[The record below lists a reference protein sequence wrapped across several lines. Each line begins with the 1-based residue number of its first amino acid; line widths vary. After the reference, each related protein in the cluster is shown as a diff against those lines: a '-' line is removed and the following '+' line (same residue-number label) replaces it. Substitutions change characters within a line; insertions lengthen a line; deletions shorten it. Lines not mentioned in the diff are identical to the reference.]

1 MLPPRLPNRLVAGW
15 LLLAGAGGLLL
26 ALLLGALPGGF
37 WPVVVAASMLTAG
50 AAVTVPGGLKQAR
63 ELLAEHQRL
72 TSENQRMVETLQ
84 QELDR
89 HKRLELE
96 LKDAK
101 KQTEAAM
108 MAKGEFLATMSH
120 EIRTP
125 LNGILPVIDILLAAR
140 LTPDQAE
147 LLRTAHGSAKQM
159 LRIVDDILDYSKLE
173 ANKVDLETTGFNL
186 RELSESVV
194 RLMTKQA
201 ETKGLLLHL
210 EIEPAV
216 RLAVR
221 GDPTRLRQVMTNL
234 LSNAIKFTDRGRV
247 TLRILKNGED
257 RMHHP
262 LRFEVVDTGIGIAP
276 EKVSQLFMAFSQAD
290 TSTTRM
296 YGGTGLGLVICK
308 RIVNLMDGKIG
319 VDSKPGQGSRFWFE
333 VPLLKAVGDLPAAR
347 ADLSGARILLMTPDA
362 ALRERFG
369 AAFQN
374 WGLRVS
380 YAGSAPEVLQMVRAA
395 VSRGAGGGFEAAL
408 VDLRDGATASVV
420 LHRALARSPE
430 LESLKLLF
438 LTAGEM
444 PAPEVLA
451 HRNVATL
458 RRESAAQDLKSVL
471 SGLLVPEA
479 DAGNGLAAVSQS
491 FDAEPELEPIVSQAV
506 AALPQGSSVG
516 AFAEAAIGR
525 RARVLLVEDNPVNML
540 VAQRLIGAM
549 DLICESAGDGER
561 ALERMAAGNLD
572 LVLMDCQMPVKDGYS
587 ATNEWR
593 QYESAHRLPR
603 LPIIAMTANA
613 MAGDRQRCLDAGM
626 DDYLSKPVDRTQLE
640 ETLKR
645 WLQRGAQARRAGSK
659 PEPVAAPT
667 PAVAPTAAPRMAP
680 LGLGAT
686 APPAP
691 QSAAPVRSADAPSIP
706 SLARPL
712 PISGS
717 ASISEALASP
727 TAAKEPPPTNSLVLD
742 DSVLEELREV
752 MGPEFGNLVQ
762 MFLVDAAKYIEQLEE
777 AAAANDI
784 NRMIAPAHTL
794 KSSSANLGAMA
805 VSAAA
810 KRIEVGAREGVL
822 PRPAVAV
829 AVLEA
834 EFQRASASLRK
845 LVA

>member
-15 LLLAGAGGLLL
+15 LMVAGAGGLLL
-26 ALLLGALPGGF
+26 ALLMGVLSGGF
-37 WPVVVAASMLTAG
+37 WPLIAAASVLTAG
-50 AAVTVPGGLKQAR
+50 AAFTVPGGLKQAR

-84 QELDR
+84 QELER

-173 ANKVDLETTGFNL
+173 ANKVDLETTSFNL

-210 EIEPAV
+210 EIEPTV

-247 TLRILKNGED
+247 TLRILKNGEE
-257 RMHHP
+257 RMRHP

-308 RIVNLMDGKIG
+308 RIVNLMDGQIG
-319 VDSKPGQGSRFWFE
+319 VDSKAGQGSRFWFE
-333 VPLLKAVGDLPAAR
+333 VPMLKALGDLPAAR
-347 ADLSGARILLMTPDA
+347 ADLSGARVLLMTPDP

-395 VSRGAGGGFEAAL
+395 ASRGAGGGFEAAM
-408 VDLRDGATASVV
+408 VDLRDGASASVV

-430 LESLKLLF
+430 LESLRLLF

-444 PAPEVLA
+444 PPPEVLS
-451 HRNVATL
+451 HRNVAML
-458 RRESAAQDLKSVL
+458 RRESAVQDLKSVL
-471 SGLLVPEA
+471 SDLLVPEP
-479 DAGNGLAAVSQS
+479 DAGNGMAAVSRD
-491 FDAEPELEPIVSQAV
+491 FDAEPEPIVSEAV

-516 AFAEAAIGR
+516 AFAQAAIGR

-540 VAQRLIGAM
+540 VAQRLIGGM

-587 ATNEWR
+587 ATQEWR
-593 QYESAHRLPR
+593 QYEAAHGLPR

-613 MAGDRQRCLDAGM
+613 MAGDRQRCLDSGM
-626 DDYLSKPVDRTQLE
+626 DDYLSKPVDRVQLE

-645 WLQRGAQARRAGSK
+645 WLQRGAQARRSGSRVEAGV
-659 PEPVAAPT
+659 PPAPAAVPD
-667 PAVAPTAAPRMAP
+667 AAPRIAP
-680 LGLGAT
+680 LGFGAVSAPSAQT
-686 APPAP
+686 AART
-691 QSAAPVRSADAPSIP
+691 SDAPSIP

-712 PISGS
+712 PVQAGAAVAETIM
-717 ASISEALASP
+717 SP
-727 TAAKEPPPTNSLVLD
+727 TAAKEPPPTNSAVLD
-742 DSVLEELREV
+742 DAVLEELREV

-762 MFLVDAAKYIEQLEE
+762 LFLVDAAKYIEQLEE

-810 KRIEVGAREGVL
+810 KRIEVGAREGAL

>member
-1 MLPPRLPNRLVAGW
+1 MLPPRIPNRLLAGW
-15 LLLAGAGGLLL
+15 LLLAAAGGLLL
-26 ALLLGALPGGF
+26 AIVFAVLPFGGF
-37 WPVVVAASMLTAG
+37 WPTVIAAAALTVGAMVV
-50 AAVTVPGGLKQAR
+50 VPGGLRQAR

-84 QELDR
+84 QELER
-89 HKRLELE
+89 HRRLELE

-101 KQTEAAM
+101 KQTESAM

-125 LNGILPVIDILLAAR
+125 LNGILPVIDMLLGAR
-140 LTPDQAE
+140 LTADQAD

-173 ANKVDLETTGFNL
+173 ANRVDLETTGFNL
-186 RELSESVV
+186 RELAESVV

-216 RLAVR
+216 RLPVR

-247 TLRILKNGED
+247 TLRILKNGEE
-257 RMHHP
+257 RLHHP
-262 LRFEVVDTGIGIAP
+262 LRFEVVDTGIGIP
-276 EKVSQLFMAFSQAD
+276 NDKLSQLFTAFSQAD
-290 TSTTRM
+290 ASTTRM

-308 RIVNLMDGKIG
+308 RIVTLMSGRIG
-319 VDSKPGQGSRFWFE
+319 VDSEPGQGSRFWFE
-333 VPLLKAVGDLPAAR
+333 VPLAKAVGDLPAAR
-347 ADLSGARILLMTPDA
+347 ADLSGARVLLMTPDPA
-362 ALRERFG
+362 QRERL
-369 AAFQN
+369 ATAMQN
-374 WGLRVS
+374 WGLRLS
-380 YAGSAPEVLQMVRAA
+380 HSSTPPEALQMLRSAA
-395 VSRGAGGGFEAAL
+395 ARGMGGGFEAL
-408 VDLRDGATASVV
+408 VADLRDGASAAVV
-420 LHRALARSPE
+420 LQRALSRSPE
-430 LESLKLLF
+430 VEGLKLLL
-438 LTAGEM
+438 LTGIE
-444 PAPEVLA
+444 PVPPEVAALPT
-451 HRNVATL
+451 VSVL
-458 RRESAAQDLKSVL
+458 RRDAAAADLKSGL
-471 SGLLVPEA
+471 ADLLVPDQAMTLPGVTEAGEDFGFEA
-479 DAGNGLAAVSQS
+479 DAPPS
-491 FDAEPELEPIVSQAV
+491 PEV

-516 AFAEAAIGR
+516 AFSEAAIGR

-540 VAQRLIGAM
+540 VAQKLIAQM

-572 LVLMDCQMPVKDGYS
+572 LVLMDCQMPVKDGYT
-587 ATNEWR
+587 ATREWR
-593 QYESAHRLPR
+593 EYEGAHRLPR

-626 DDYLSKPVDRTQLE
+626 DDYLSKPVDKSHLE

-645 WLQRGAQARRAGSK
+645 WLQRGAAARRS
-659 PEPVAAPT
+659 AAPT
-667 PAVAPTAAPRMAP
+667 STVPAPAPLVMPRPQTATMVPTSAPGLPTLPSLQRTEAPAAVAAVASNAAPA
-680 LGLGAT
+680 
-686 APPAP
+686 APPA
-691 QSAAPVRSADAPSIP
+691 AAS
-706 SLARPL
+706 
-712 PISGS
+712 
-717 ASISEALASP
+717 
-727 TAAKEPPPTNSLVLD
+727 VLD
-742 DSVLEELREV
+742 DDVLAELREV
-752 MGPEFGNLVQ
+752 MGAEFGNLVQ
-762 MFLVDAAKYIEQLEE
+762 MFLVDAAKYIQQLEE
-777 AAAANDI
+777 AAAGSDLQK
-784 NRMIAPAHTL
+784 MIAPAHTL

-834 EFQRASASLRK
+834 EFQRASGALRK